1 MTNAD
6 DEEGFLKRWS
16 RQKRAQAAQ
25 PAARPP
31 APVVVN
37 DDALVG
43 EKKFDIAQLPDV
55 DNLTAESDISAFLQK
70 GVPEALKQLALRR
83 MWTLDPAIRDFV
95 EVAENQWDFNA
106 TGGIYGIYQEL
117 AEGTDIGVWLAQA
130 TQTVLPPQA
139 LTQVAEPPASITPV
153 AATQNGASV
162 PAPAASAVGTP
173 DDISKTTLS
182 AAPEPAKQVTE
193 TSSKDM
199 APSTTVSTTASVPRR
214 RHGGALPA

>member
-25 PAARPP
+25 PAAKPT
-31 APVVVN
+31 APVVVT

-43 EKKFDIAQLPDV
+43 EKFDIAQLPDV

-83 MWTLDPAIRDFV
+83 MWSLDPAIRDFV

-106 TGGIYGIYQEL
+106 AGGIYGIYQEL
-117 AEGTDIGVWLAQA
+117 AEGTDVGVWLAQA
-130 TQTVLPPQA
+130 TQTVLPQHA

-153 AATQNGASV
+153 AAAQNGACV

-173 DDISKTTLS
+173 DDIGKTTLS

-199 APSTTVSTTASVPRR
+199 ASSTTVSTTASVPRR

>member
-70 GVPEALKQLALRR
+70 GVP
-83 MWTLDPAIRDFV
+83 
-95 EVAENQWDFNA
+95 
-106 TGGIYGIYQEL
+106 G
-117 AEGTDIGVWLAQA
+117 
-130 TQTVLPPQA
+130 
-139 LTQVAEPPASITPV
+139 PASTC
-153 AATQNGASV
+153 A
-162 PAPAASAVGTP
+162 
-173 DDISKTTLS
+173 
-182 AAPEPAKQVTE
+182 
-193 TSSKDM
+193 
-199 APSTTVSTTASVPRR
+199 
-214 RHGGALPA
+214 